1 MNVLSV
7 SVKLNRESCC
17 RGNLGSASD
26 LQIWTLSNCSSKW
39 SAQSILG
46 QKRGTSIGSRSYHS
60 SSSSP
65 EIEYVVIKAKYRAKE
80 SILKCDIDWCN
91 TYQMIMFIPY
101 DNCELGV
108 APSVCIT
115 SRLQCNGVDIG
126 CTHYSCKI
134 GVSFSSL
141 GMEEIASCSIIVPIN
156 SKGRTVTSSI
166 VIPCWSGGC
175 RNWKKNHKRF

>member
-1 MNVLSV
+1 MNVSSV
-7 SVKLNRESCC
+7 SVKLNSQSRC
-17 RGNLGSASD
+17 RRNLGSAIY
-26 LQIWTLSNCSSKW
+26 LQIWALSNSSRKR

-65 EIEYVVIKAKYRAKE
+65 EIEYALIKAKYRAKE
-80 SILKCDIDWCN
+80 KCDIDWCN

-166 VIPCWSGGC
+166 VIPCWSCSC
-175 RNWKKNHKRF
+175 RNWEKHKRF